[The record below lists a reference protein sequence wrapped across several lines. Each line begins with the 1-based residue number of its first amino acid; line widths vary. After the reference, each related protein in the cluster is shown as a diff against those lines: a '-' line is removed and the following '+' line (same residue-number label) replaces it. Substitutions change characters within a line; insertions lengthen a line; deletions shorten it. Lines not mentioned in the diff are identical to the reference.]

1 MVRKATVYIIDHRTM
16 GHTILRQGPTLFSF
30 CTRLTT
36 VSIRAR
42 GTNWHYR
49 FQFKGKEYAGNT
61 GLQVSRR
68 NQKKA
73 QKIEQELMRDLRDGN
88 SKQTIQSVSFKAA
101 IDEFRRLA
109 EPRYRAHPSSFKRI
123 DTSLVSAT
131 SFFGAKLVSEIDAGA
146 IEEYVSWR
154 IVEGRV
160 KNITVRHD
168 LYALSR
174 FFATAI
180 RKRWALK
187 NPIRE
192 IEIPSDADAVRIHP
206 LTMYE
211 EDEYF
216 RRAAKYPDLYDVG
229 RLIINQGMRPDEVTH
244 LAKVDIDL
252 PRRLIHI
259 RNGKSSAAM
268 RSVPMTS
275 ESKEILERRM
285 QGKSNWIFSS
295 PKDSSRPISKIN
307 STHNRVLA
315 EARKEDVILN
325 FVPYVILSRPE
336 QASSGWICPPW
347 HPFWGI
353 VLSDAFA
360 FMCTLCRTTNVRQ
373 WRASNNRNNNCARN
387 GSGKAWNLEWL
398 LC

>member
-1 MVRKATVYIIDHRTM
+1 M
-16 GHTILRQGPTLFSF
+16 
-30 CTRLTT
+30 
-36 VSIRAR
+36 SIRAR

-187 NPIRE
+187 NRLCAGICK
-192 IEIPSDADAVRIHP
+192 
-206 LTMYE
+206 
-211 EDEYF
+211 
-216 RRAAKYPDLYDVG
+216 AA
-229 RLIINQGMRPDEVTH
+229 
-244 LAKVDIDL
+244 
-252 PRRLIHI
+252 
-259 RNGKSSAAM
+259 
-268 RSVPMTS
+268 
-275 ESKEILERRM
+275 
-285 QGKSNWIFSS
+285 
-295 PKDSSRPISKIN
+295 
-307 STHNRVLA
+307 
-315 EARKEDVILN
+315 
-325 FVPYVILSRPE
+325 
-336 QASSGWICPPW
+336 
-347 HPFWGI
+347 
-353 VLSDAFA
+353 
-360 FMCTLCRTTNVRQ
+360 
-373 WRASNNRNNNCARN
+373 
-387 GSGKAWNLEWL
+387 
-398 LC
+398 